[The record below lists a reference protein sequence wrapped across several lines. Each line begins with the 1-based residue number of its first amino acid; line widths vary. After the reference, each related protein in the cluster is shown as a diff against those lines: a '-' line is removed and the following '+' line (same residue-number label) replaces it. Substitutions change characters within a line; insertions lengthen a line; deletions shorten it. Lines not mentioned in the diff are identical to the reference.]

1 MSEGPR
7 RLALVVGVSALLLG
21 IVSPGIATASTPIDP
36 AVATAIG
43 APGVALPEFVDSP
56 ESQNVGTVSVVAPPE
71 AAPVKNNPGVW
82 ILVPGLATSVYSR
95 GGDNLEI
102 TVTAEMIANGT
113 VWFRSLVDGSA
124 AQPTDVHFK
133 MGSANFDG
141 TRSFTFVQSAV
152 AAGEHIV
159 EIQWYTPFGASAQVR
174 DRTLNVNSASPTAGA
189 GRLAVAAGISGPDR
203 IKTTSAW
210 ATIPGL
216 ITTLTTTET
225 TTLAVVLSAEAD
237 ADSGRF
243 FARALV
249 DSAVVSDVLFAEA
262 GNGGRQ
268 GSRSYTFVLRN
279 LAAGRH
285 VVALQWS
292 AQGGKSRIGDRTLA
306 AFAAPESTTGGGQF
320 AYGAQQAPTKF
331 TSSGWTTIPGMTRK
345 FTTTAPSSSATLT
358 FGGEVQISSNR
369 MFLRAQVD
377 GRSVA
382 PGDVTLIQGGSK
394 WRASTFSFTVK
405 NLRPG
410 FHEFRFQAAV
420 DAGSSGYIG
429 DRFMRVVFKDRSGAE
444 FSQYYRELG
453 PKVKTFNSLVLC
465 FDPLRPDVPA
475 PSHASLVNMLE
486 GADGRLNV
494 RSWFNE
500 NSAGHVQAGSF
511 QYVGCDDGNWFLP
524 PPDRRGNWYWDNKRF
539 DLMWQDAIKAADP
552 VVNFHA
558 YDLNRDNKLSPDELT
573 LILVRPQN
581 GPFGTNRTV
590 NVAVDGKSP
599 ALNFWVVDVYV
610 SASDSQRRGNVG
622 LISHE
627 LSHAS
632 VDAWDLHTC
641 PSATAAGAYSIMD
654 ATYTATDFDPFHK
667 LHYGFVQAQPVTL
680 NPLRDST
687 LQLGAVETR
696 HEVAVLYDP
705 GRNDREYFIV
715 ENRWQGTESSP
726 TYDAVLTGG
735 VVVWLVIQDQDYAQA
750 FPPPGGEACPAGRN
764 SVRKLGILTKPG
776 TALDLRW
783 TDGTNAHVRVTA
795 DHLNEEVSTVMI
807 SNLP

>member
-1 MSEGPR
+1 MSAGSR
-7 RLALVVGVSALLLG
+7 ALAFAMVVPALMFG
-21 IVSPGIATASTPIDP
+21 AVSPGIASATTPIEP
-36 AVATAIG
+36 ALATATRDSGTAI
-43 APGVALPEFVDSP
+43 PTFVDSAG
-56 ESQNVGTVSVVAPPE
+56 SLNVGTVSVVAPPE

-82 ILVPGLATSVYSR
+82 TLVPGLGTAVYSR
-95 GGDNLEI
+95 AGDNLEI
-102 TVTAEMIANGT
+102 TVTAEVIATGT

-133 MGSANFDG
+133 MGSVSFDG

-152 AAGEHIV
+152 AAGNHIV

-174 DRTLNVNSASPTAGA
+174 DRTLNVNSASSVSGA

-203 IKTTSAW
+203 IKTSSSW

-216 ITTLTTTET
+216 ITTLTTTGT

-237 ADSGRF
+237 ADTGRF
-243 FARALV
+243 FARALI

-268 GSRSYTFVLRN
+268 GSRSYTFVLPN
-279 LAAGRH
+279 LTAGRH
-285 VVALQWS
+285 VIALQWR
-292 AQGGKSRIGDRTLA
+292 AEGGRIRIGDRTLA
-306 AFAAPESTTGGGQF
+306 AFAAPPSTTGGGQF
-320 AYGAQQAPTKF
+320 ASGVQTAPTRF
-331 TSSGWTTIPGMTRK
+331 TSSGFVTIPGMTGS
-345 FTTTAPSSSATLT
+345 FVSTSASSSATLT
-358 FGGEVQISSNR
+358 FGGEVQIASNR
-369 MFLRAQVD
+369 MFLRALVD
-377 GRSVA
+377 GRSVSPA
-382 PGDVTLIQGGSK
+382 DVTLIQGGPK

-410 FHEFRFQAAV
+410 THAVRFQAAV
-420 DAGSSGYIG
+420 DAGSKGYIG
-429 DRFMRVVFKDRSGAE
+429 DRFMRVVFKERSGAE

-465 FDPLRPDVPA
+465 FDPLRPDVPE

-486 GADGRLNV
+486 GADGGLSV
-494 RSWFNE
+494 RGWFRE
-500 NSAGHVQAGSF
+500 NSDSHVQAGSF
-511 QYVGCDDGNWFLP
+511 HYVGCDDGNWFLA

-539 DLMWQDAIKAADP
+539 DLMWQDAIKAADAS
-552 VVNFHA
+552 VNFHA
-558 YDLNRDNKLSPDELT
+558 YDLNRDNKLSADELT

-599 ALNFWVVDVYV
+599 ALNFWVVDVYL
-610 SASDSQRRGNVG
+610 SANNSDRRGNVG
-622 LISHE
+622 LLSHE

-641 PSATAAGAYSIMD
+641 PSTTAAGGYSIMD

-667 LHYGFVQAQPVTL
+667 LHYGFVEALPVEL
-680 NPLRDST
+680 NPLQDRSI
-687 LQLGAVETR
+687 QLGAVETR
-696 HEVAVLYDP
+696 HEVTVLYDP

-726 TYDAVLTGG
+726 TYDAILTGG

-750 FPPPGGEACPAGRN
+750 FPPPGGETCPAGRN

-776 TALDLRW
+776 AALDLRW
-783 TDGTNAHVRVTA
+783 TDGTNAHVRVMA
-795 DHLNEEVSTVMI
+795 DHINEEVSTVTI